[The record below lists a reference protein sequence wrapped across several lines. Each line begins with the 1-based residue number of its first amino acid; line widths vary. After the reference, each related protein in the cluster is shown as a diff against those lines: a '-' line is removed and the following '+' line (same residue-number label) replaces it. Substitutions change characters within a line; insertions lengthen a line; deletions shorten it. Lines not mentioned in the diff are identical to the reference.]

1 MSIENQSARAALDP
15 AVFDA
20 LAGELGLGL
29 VSIRETSGSTNTELA
44 DLAASGQAGNLSVY
58 FTEHQQQGKGRL
70 GRGWITPAGSSIT
83 VSVLAVPGDA
93 MPTDSLSWYTMLAA
107 LAWCQAVEEQAGVAA
122 RIKWPNDVLAGD
134 KKICGILAQL
144 VSTPK
149 GFGVVVGTGMN
160 VDQDADELPVP
171 TATSLRLAS
180 GSQVS
185 RSALLA
191 GYLRRFAALDI
202 AFREVRGNA
211 SAGMNGFSGASLSGM
226 VAAKLATLGHDV
238 RVEFPDG
245 SLLEGQAVALEPDG
259 ALLVRD
265 GAARSHRVL
274 AGDVHHVRRADGK
287 YA

>member
-1 MSIENQSARAALDP
+1 MSIENPSARAALDP
-15 AVFDA
+15 AVFDS
-20 LAGELGLGL
+20 LAAELSLGL
-29 VSIRETSGSTNTELA
+29 VNIRETSGSTNTELA
-44 DLAASGQAGNLSVY
+44 TLAASGHAQNLSVY

-83 VSVLAVPGDA
+83 VSVLAVPGDS

-107 LAWCQAVEEQAGVAA
+107 LAWCQAVDEQTGVAA

-144 VSTPK
+144 VSIPN
-149 GFGVVVGTGMN
+149 GFAVVVGTGMN
-160 VDQDADELPVP
+160 VDQDSAELPVA
-171 TATSLRLAS
+171 TATSLRLAA
-180 GSQVS
+180 GKQVS
-185 RSALLA
+185 RSDLLA
-191 GYLRRFAALDI
+191 SYLRHFATLDI
-202 AFREVRGNA
+202 AFREVRGDA
-211 SAGMNGFSGASLSGM
+211 TAAMKSFSGVSLAAM
-226 VAAKLATLGHDV
+226 VAAKLATLGHQV

-245 SLLEGQAVALEPDG
+245 SLLEGQAVSLESDG

-265 GAARSHRVL
+265 GASHTHRVL